1 MSVSHIALALKD
13 IEKTHRFP
21 AEAMGFDLV
30 KVEIVP
36 RF

>member
-1 MSVSHIALALKD
+1 MGANRIALALKYT
-13 IEKTHRFP
+13 EKAHRFP
-21 AEAMGFDLV
+21 AEAMGVDLV